1 MTRTVTKISDVARGA
16 GVSTST
22 VSNFLN
28 GRCDRMRVETR
39 QRIENAIAELRYRPN
54 TAARQLKTGRAP
66 FLGLLVPSMANPMYA
81 VIAREI
87 EVFAQERYGLR
98 VMIGNTQRDT
108 AKEASFIEDLFAHG
122 VRGLIVISSSSDES
136 HLEAAAR
143 RGMIIVSYDRRATRG
158 STSLVDHVS
167 IDNYHSAMLATQCLI
182 EHGHRK
188 LGFVTPAARTMS
200 RDEKVTG
207 FLDAAKAAGL
217 QRGAKVFFCGGARD
231 YGDSVLSELGRT
243 QGQQFG
249 RAALRPTGLVVVND
263 LMALGL
269 VAGCRDA
276 GLSIPGDMS
285 IVGMDDVFFSE
296 LMQPALTTV
305 RVPVQEVAARMVE
318 RMMARQDD
326 SKLAAEEF
334 VFEARLVTRD
344 SVAAQ

>member
-1 MTRTVTKISDVARGA
+1 MTHTVTKISDVARGA

-39 QRIENAIAELRYRPN
+39 LRIEKAIAELRYRPN

-66 FLGLLVPSMANPMYA
+66 FVGLLVPSMANPMYA

-98 VMIGNTQRDT
+98 VMIGNTHRDT
-108 AKEASFIEDLFAHG
+108 AKEASFIEDLLAHG

-143 RGMIIVSYDRRATRG
+143 RGMVIVSYDRRATYG

-167 IDNYHSAMLATQCLI
+167 IDNYQSAMLATQCLI
-182 EHGHRK
+182 ERGHRK

-200 RDEKVTG
+200 RDEKVAG

-231 YGDSVLSELGRT
+231 FGDSVLSELGRA

-249 RAALRPTGLVVVND
+249 RAAVRPTGLVAVND

-318 RMMARQDD
+318 RMTARQDD
-326 SKLAAEEF
+326 AQLAAEEF
-334 VFEARLVTRD
+334 VFEAILVTRE

>member
-1 MTRTVTKISDVARGA
+1 MTRPVTKISDVARGA
-16 GVSTST
+16 CVSTST

-28 GRCDRMRVETR
+28 GRCDRMRLETQ
-39 QRIENAIAELRYRPN
+39 QRIEKAIAELRYRPN

-66 FLGLLVPSMANPMYA
+66 FVGLLVPSMANPMYA
-81 VIAREI
+81 IIAREI

-98 VMIGNTQRDT
+98 VMMGNTHRD
-108 AKEASFIEDLFAHG
+108 ASKEASFIDDLLAHG

-143 RGMIIVSYDRRATRG
+143 RGMVIVSYDRRATRG
-158 STSLVDHVS
+158 STSSVDHVS
-167 IDNYHSAMLATQCLI
+167 IDNYHSAMLATRCLI
-182 EHGHRK
+182 ERGHRK

-207 FLDAAKAAGL
+207 FLDAAKEAGL
-217 QRGAKVFFCGGARD
+217 QRTAKVFFCGGEREF
-231 YGDSVLSELGRT
+231 GDSMLSELGRA

-249 RAALRPTGLVVVND
+249 KSVSRPTGLVAVND

-269 VAGCRDA
+269 LAGCRDA
-276 GLSIPGDMS
+276 GLSVPGDMS

-318 RMMARQDD
+318 RIMARQDD
-326 SKLAAEEF
+326 VKLRAAEF
-334 VFEARLVTRD
+334 IFEATLVTRD
-344 SVAAQ
+344 SVADQ